1 MNLSSTPTSGA
12 LIIPAVKNTSSLS
25 KNLIYPL
32 HIGDA
37 SFHKLRTITTTP
49 LVKSSTNP
57 KPTVVI
63 MNNNLIKSEPQQP
76 TMTVNRLLLSNNTTT
91 TNPTINNGQN
101 TINLAT
107 LVNNLNTLNQIA
119 LLQNVTPQ
127 NSISKLLETPINV
140 VQQSTS
146 SLPQKSNFPKL
157 YFHFTR
163 LLF

>member
-1 MNLSSTPTSGA
+1 
-12 LIIPAVKNTSSLS
+12 
-25 KNLIYPL
+25 
-32 HIGDA
+32 
-37 SFHKLRTITTTP
+37 
-49 LVKSSTNP
+49 
-57 KPTVVI
+57 
-63 MNNNLIKSEPQQP
+63 MNNNLIKSEP
-76 TMTVNRLLLSNNTTT
+76 TITVNRLLLSNNTTT
-91 TNPTINNGQN
+91 NPTIINGQN

-157 YFHFTR
+157 NFHFTK
-163 LLF
+163 LLFFFYFSYFIN